1 MSHPWHHFLP
11 ILKLQLWGDFLWSIL
26 TVTVSYS
33 RQLAAKLADD
43 RLHYTST
50 NQQEIHMN
58 KTLVSL
64 ALASC
69 LGMGASLAAANN
81 EVEGPIESVNK
92 GDNTFVVQGITL
104 TVNDKTDYEDG
115 LKDFSG
121 LVAGEEVE
129 VNFVYEGGKHI
140 ARDIEKH

>member
-1 MSHPWHHFLP
+1 
-11 ILKLQLWGDFLWSIL
+11 
-26 TVTVSYS
+26 
-33 RQLAAKLADD
+33 
-43 RLHYTST
+43 
-50 NQQEIHMN
+50 MN